1 MKNPWLLYTLI
12 RLGMFFGLFFVL
24 LLLDFNPYFSA
35 IIAAAISFAL
45 SLLVLDRQRD
55 ALSEQ
60 VAKRLSRDAQGKYLD
75 EQGSVEDAILE
86 SKEVDQ
92 INPETNLR
100 GIDYGGKA

>member
-12 RLGMFFGLFFVL
+12 RLGMFFGLFFIL

-60 VAKRLSRDAQGKYLD
+60 VAKKLSRDSQGKYLD

-86 SKEVDQ
+86 SKEIDQ
-92 INPETNLR
+92 VNPETNQS
-100 GIDYGGKA
+100 GKA